1 MLRSGAI
8 GTIVGVVPGA
18 GAVIGSILSYNEAKR
33 FSKNPEAFGQGAYE
47 GVCASETA
55 NNSCV
60 GGAMVPLL
68 TLGIP
73 GSGSTAVLIGA
84 LMLHNIDPGPLLFTK
99 HPEIVYGV
107 FICLFFAN
115 IVMLILGLVG
125 VRFWLKVVQ
134 ISPSILGPL
143 IFGVAFIGA
152 YSIGGSVGDI
162 VVMVAIGLLGYVL
175 RKLKFSL
182 VPLVIALV
190 LGEMVEISLR
200 RALILSDGSFLIF
213 LKEPISLGLLIVAV
227 FSILFAV
234 YRDIQSSRK
243 SVNAE
248 N

>member
-1 MLRSGAI
+1 
-8 GTIVGVVPGA
+8 
-18 GAVIGSILSYNEAKR
+18 
-33 FSKNPEAFGQGAYE
+33 
-47 GVCASETA
+47 
-55 NNSCV
+55 
-60 GGAMVPLL
+60 
-68 TLGIP
+68 
-73 GSGSTAVLIGA
+73 
-84 LMLHNIDPGPLLFTK
+84 
-99 HPEIVYGV
+99 
-107 FICLFFAN
+107 
-115 IVMLILGLVG
+115 MLILGLVG

-162 VVMVAIGLLGYVL
+162 VVMVAIGLLGYIL

-190 LGEMVEISLR
+190 LGEMVEVSLR

-234 YRDIQSSRK
+234 YRDIRSSRK
-243 SVNAE
+243 KVNAE